1 MFRVVVVVAAA
12 AVVVVDGCCVRYV
25 DSLVVQWLVP
35 NK

>member
-1 MFRVVVVVAAA
+1 MFRVVVAVAVVAA
-12 AVVVVDGCCVRYV
+12 VVDGCCVRYV